1 MNDTP
6 TAMRSLYTRYV
17 ATEAPEGAVGAVAD
31 LLADG
36 TLSRGTFDQVVADHV
51 SESRAFRNG
60 LLDLVLYCI
69 RDAVRDHCLTIDE
82 LDLIRQLTVTFR
94 VADGEFYA
102 QRREHVAEVLRLEM
116 HRILADERVDAFEL
130 SYLEALQRIFGLG
143 YDQYF
148 ELTRDAFTP
157 IVDRAIAKAT
167 ADGIVTPAERAEIDR
182 QIAALSTVYPL
193 SFAQRRSLGLA

>member
-1 MNDTP
+1 
-6 TAMRSLYTRYV
+6 
-17 ATEAPEGAVGAVAD
+17 VGAVAD

-36 TLSRGTFDQVVADHV
+36 ILSRDTFDQVVTEYGV
-51 SESRAFRNG
+51 SESRSFRNG

-69 RDAVRDHCLTIDE
+69 RDAVRDHCLTADE
-82 LDLIRQLTVTFR
+82 LELIRQLTVTFR
-94 VADGEFYA
+94 VAEGEFYA
-102 QRREHVAEVLRLEM
+102 QRRAHVAEVLRLEM

-130 SYLEALQRIFGLG
+130 SYLQALQRIFGLG
-143 YDQYF
+143 YDQYL

-167 ADGIVTPAERAEIDR
+167 VDGIVTAEERAEIDR

-193 SFAQRRSLGLA
+193 SFPQRRSLGLA